1 MNLWNETKSIPI
13 SRQMVLGAYQQV
25 RSNKGSA
32 GVDVIDMQEF
42 DANRRKHLYK
52 LWNRMASGS
61 YFPPPVKEV
70 EIPKKDGSVRKLGIP
85 TISDRVGQMVVK
97 MFIEPRLEAVFSP
110 NSYGYRPKRNA
121 HQALARVRENCWK
134 QNWVIDLDIKGFFDN
149 IDHHK
154 LMLAVEKHVPEN
166 WVKLYIIRWLEASVV
181 TASGELIQK
190 QGKGTPQGGV
200 ISPLLANLFLHY
212 AFDKWLEQTDKNV
225 AFTRYADDVILHCN
239 TKTHAEQILQ
249 LVRQRMESVGLE
261 LHPQKT
267 KIVYCRDYRRKEKY
281 PTVKFDFLG
290 YSFQPRTAY
299 SKKNGNLFLGYDCA
313 ISIGSR
319 KRIADKLEELNVNK
333 LSFKSIV
340 GVAQYLN
347 PMIRGWVRYYG
358 KFKMYKLTKVFQLLS
373 NRLVWWARKRYKR
386 YKTSIRKG
394 YKWLANVRKQYPTLF
409 YHWNFSQIN
418 IIA

>member
-13 SRQMVLGAYQQV
+13 SRQMVWEAYQKV

-32 GVDVIDMQEF
+32 GVDEISMQEF
-42 DANRRKHLYK
+42 DTNRRKHLYK

-61 YFPPPVKEV
+61 YFPPPIKEV

-97 MFIEPRLEAVFSP
+97 MFIEPRLEQLFST
-110 NSYGYRPKRNA
+110 NSYGYRPNRSA
-121 HQALARVRENCWK
+121 HQALAKVRENCWK
-134 QNWVIDLDIKGFFDN
+134 QDWVIDLDIKGFFDN
-149 IDHHK
+149 IDHNK

-166 WVKLYIIRWLEASVV
+166 WARIYIKRWLEAPIF
-181 TASGELIQK
+181 TISGELTLK

-212 AFDKWLEQTDKNV
+212 AFDKWLENQGKV
-225 AFTRYADDVILHCN
+225 PFTRYADDVIVHC
-239 TKTHAEQILQ
+239 KSKAHAEWLLNAIH
-249 LVRQRMESVGLE
+249 QRMKEVGLE
-261 LHPQKT
+261 LHPKKT
-267 KIVYCRDYRRKEKY
+267 KIVYCRDHRRKGKY
-281 PTVKFDFLG
+281 SNVKFDFLG
-290 YSFQPRTAY
+290 YSFQPRSAY
-299 SKKNGNLFLGYDCA
+299 SKKKKSMFLGYDCA
-313 ISIGSR
+313 ISISSR
-319 KRIADKLEELNVNK
+319 KHIADKLEELNVNK

-347 PMIRGWVRYYG
+347 PMIRGWINYYG
-358 KFKMYKLTKVFQLLS
+358 KFKMYELTKVFQLLS
-373 NRLVWWARKRYKR
+373 RRLVWWARKRYKR
-386 YKTSIRKG
+386 YKTSIKKA
-394 YKWLANVRKQYPTLF
+394 YKWLASIRKQFPTLF

>member
-13 SRQMVLGAYQQV
+13 SRQMVLEAYQQV
-25 RSNKGSA
+25 RSNKTSA
-32 GVDVIDMQEF
+32 GVDAIDMQEF

-110 NSYGYRPKRNA
+110 HSYGYRPKKNA

-134 QNWVIDLDIKGFFDN
+134 QNWVIDFDIKGFFDN

-154 LMLAVEKHVPEN
+154 LMLAVERHVPEN
-166 WVKLYIIRWLEASVV
+166 WVKCYIIRWLEAPVF

-225 AFTRYADDVILHCN
+225 AFTRYADDVIVHCN

-249 LVRQRMESVGLE
+249 LVSQRMESVGLE

-358 KFKMYKLTKVFQLLS
+358 KFKMYELTKVFLLLS
-373 NRLVWWARKRYKR
+373 KRLVWWARKRYKR